1 MKTRCLF
8 ALLSTSIVLGSTNAA
23 LADPTKQEC
32 LDAFE
37 KQQSMRA
44 QNKLRTARDAA
55 KVCASPS
62 CGRIA
67 PDCAKSA
74 LDIAALIPTIVFE
87 AKDGD
92 GHDVAAVKV
101 SMDGQ
106 KIADKLEGSAL
117 EVDIG
122 DHEFVFEANG
132 QTVKQRFV
140 IREGDKVRHE
150 KVTIG
155 QPTPATTT
163 TTTTPPTTTPTQPPP
178 PAADTPKAPDPAPT
192 PVDTG
197 STGTGQRVAG
207 AVIGVVGIVGAAIG
221 TYYLVSYSS
230 DNSSFPTDGQKLCGG
245 IGQGTTCPPAQ
256 DLKSSIESESVK
268 GGVALGIG
276 GALIVTGLI
285 VFLTAPSH
293 HTATSSLQ
301 LVPTMG
307 RGSGG
312 LVLGG
317 SF

>member
-8 ALLSTSIVLGSTNAA
+8 ALLSTSIVLGLTNPA

-55 KVCASPS
+55 KVCASSS

-74 LDIAALIPTIVFE
+74 LEIAALIPTIVFE

-92 GHDVAAVKV
+92 GRDIAAVKV

-155 QPTPATTT
+155 QPTPVAATPTPPPT
-163 TTTTPPTTTPTQPPP
+163 PTPTPPPPTTVDTPKPADPPP
-178 PAADTPKAPDPAPT
+178 PAP
-192 PVDTG
+192 DTG

-207 AVIGVVGIVGAAIG
+207 AVIGAVGLVGAAIG

-230 DNSSFPTDGQKLCGG
+230 DNSAFPTDGQKLCGG
-245 IGQGTTCPPAQ
+245 IGQGTTCSAAQ

-293 HTATSSLQ
+293 HAAPTASLQ
-301 LVPTMG
+301 LVPTVG
-307 RGSGG
+307 HRSGG

-317 SF
+317 AF